1 MGSLFESLLL
11 RLASAEGVRPKLN
24 TGNRVAQV
32 VDCPPSMAARILDGK
47 ALAAAVRASVRQTVA
62 RLAARGVR
70 PGLAVILAGDNAA
83 SAVYVRNKA
92 RACEETGV
100 RSEVHRYG
108 ADVTER
114 ALLDRIAALNAD
126 PGVHGILVQ
135 LPLPGRIDARRVLE
149 AVAPAKDIDGFHFE
163 NLGALVAGQPK
174 LVPCTPAGV
183 MRLIEHAG
191 VALAGRHA
199 VVIGRSSIVGK
210 PLALLLLQKDAT
222 VTICHSKTMELQ
234 KLTREADVLVAA
246 VGRPKLVTAAMVKP
260 GACVID
266 VGINR
271 LADGTL
277 AGDVD
282 FDAVK
287 NVAGWITPVPGGV
300 GPMTIALLLENCVRA
315 ASI

>member
-1 MGSLFESLLL
+1 
-11 RLASAEGVRPKLN
+11 
-24 TGNRVAQV
+24 
-32 VDCPPSMAARILDGK
+32 MAARILDGK
-47 ALAAAVRASVRQTVA
+47 ALAAAVRASVKETVA

-70 PGLAVILAGDNAA
+70 PGLAVILAGDDPA
-83 SAVYVRNKA
+83 SAVYVRNKV

-114 ALLDRIAALNAD
+114 ALLDRVAGLNAD
-126 PGVHGILVQ
+126 PSVHGILVQ
-135 LPLPGRIDARRVLE
+135 LPLPGGINARRVLE

-174 LVPCTPAGV
+174 VAPCTPAAV
-183 MRLIEHAG
+183 IRLIEHAG
-191 VALAGRHA
+191 VTLAGCHA

-222 VTICHSKTMELQ
+222 VTICHSKTMALQ

-246 VGRPKLVTAAMVKP
+246 VGRPKLVTAPMVKP

-300 GPMTIALLLENCVRA
+300 GPMTIALLLENCVCA
-315 ASI
+315 AST